1 MSSFGWKLSRRR
13 FSHRCE
19 RKLMKFMMPGCAC
32 YAASALKRFSSRDI
46 SQVCIQY
53 FQRIYQP
60 MTLYFHNR
68 LNIVMSSARR
78 PISHS
83 CICASRLSLSSER
96 FLHYCGFYMSTF
108 ASSFPLLIITKLEF
122 VARKIFA
129 RTKSIALRF
138 PKKALNE
145 NKVSGRDAPKRQ
157 LTWKAANHS
166 NETNNER
173 KFIVNR
179 FFISKRSKS
188 VVN

>member
-1 MSSFGWKLSRRR
+1 MRAEIDEIYDARLCMLCSQCIEKIFVSRYFTGLHSIFPKNLSADDLVLSQSPEYCYVIRASSHFPFMYMRKPAELI
-13 FSHRCE
+13 E
-19 RKLMKFMMPGCAC
+19 RKI
-32 YAASALKRFSSRDI
+32 SALLRLLYEHTRVQFS
-46 SQVCIQY
+46 
-53 FQRIYQP
+53 
-60 MTLYFHNR
+60 
-68 LNIVMSSARR
+68 
-78 PISHS
+78 
-83 CICASRLSLSSER
+83 
-96 FLHYCGFYMSTF
+96 
-108 ASSFPLLIITKLEF
+108 ITKLEF